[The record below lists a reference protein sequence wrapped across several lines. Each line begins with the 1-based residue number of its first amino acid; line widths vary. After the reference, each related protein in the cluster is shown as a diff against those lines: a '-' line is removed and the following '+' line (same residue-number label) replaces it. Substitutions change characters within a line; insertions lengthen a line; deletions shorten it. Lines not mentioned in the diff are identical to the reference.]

1 VQATELALTPRCNP
15 PHSGKNL
22 GGKTIGRLGAGLAA
36 AMLAAGAAS
45 AEVVHT
51 SQGDLSGVVAG
62 KVESF
67 KGVPFA
73 APPVGDLRW
82 RPPGPAPS
90 WSGVKAASEFGPIC
104 MQGRFMPSAQPMRED
119 CLTLNVWRPA
129 GAKPGAKLPVM
140 VWIYGGGFIFG
151 AASTPIYDGSHFARD
166 GVVLVTFNY
175 RVGRFGFFAHPALDG
190 GPEAGGGPVA
200 NYGLMDQ
207 IAALKWTQA
216 NIAAFGG
223 DPKRVTV
230 FGESAGGISV
240 NLLMTSPAARGLF
253 AQAIAESGFGRITP
267 KSLQAGEAIGQAF
280 ASANGIKGTDAA
292 AAAALRA
299 LPADTLNGQFSGL
312 ADPAIPGPVLDGK
325 IVTEGIAQAFAKGDE
340 AHVPFLEGGNSYEA
354 SLFPKVA
361 DFPDPVIARA
371 GDPAKVV
378 ALYGGQPKPEVAREL
393 MTDTLITEPDRDLA
407 RELDRQGVPA
417 FVYHFSYVPAS
428 LRATSF
434 GAPHG
439 SEITYVFDTLPTQPY
454 SYFGHEIPGATA
466 DDQKIADAVHAYWVA
481 FAKTGD
487 PAAAGGP
494 AWPRYTVAGD
504 QLVEFGADGVQVRQ
518 GFAKDRLD
526 LIEAA
531 VRRASTAP

>member
-1 VQATELALTPRCNP
+1 MA
-15 PHSGKNL
+15 
-22 GGKTIGRLGAGLAA
+22 KTIGRLGAVLAA
-36 AMLAAGAAS
+36 ALLTAGAAS
-45 AEVVHT
+45 ADVVHT

-82 RPPGPAPS
+82 RPPGPAPA
-90 WSGVKAASEFGPIC
+90 WTGVKAATDFGPIC
-104 MQGRFMPSAQPMRED
+104 LQGRRIPTAQPMSED

-129 GAKPGAKLPVM
+129 GAKPGARLPVM
-140 VWIYGGGFIFG
+140 VWIYGGAFIFG
-151 AASTPIYDGSHFARD
+151 SGSVPIYDGTGFAEH

-175 RVGRFGFFAHPALDG
+175 RLGRFGFFAHPALDG

-207 IAALKWTQA
+207 IAALKWTRA

-223 DPKRVTV
+223 DPHRVTV
-230 FGESAGGISV
+230 FGESAGAISV
-240 NLLMTSPAARGLF
+240 NYLMTSPAAHGLF
-253 AQAIAESGFGRITP
+253 DQAIAESGFGRGKP
-267 KSLQAGEAIGQAF
+267 KPLRAAEAIGQAF
-280 ASANGIKGTDAA
+280 AAANGVKGDDAA
-292 AAAALRA
+292 AVAALRA
-299 LPADTLNGQFSGL
+299 LPADALNTPFTGL
-312 ADPAIPGPVLDGK
+312 GDPAIPSPILDGQ
-325 IVTEGIAQAFAKGDE
+325 ILTQGIAEAFAKGEE
-340 AHVPFLEGGNSYEA
+340 AHVPYLEGGNSYEA

-361 DFPDPVIARA
+361 DFPDPVIARVG
-371 GDPAKVV
+371 GDPAKVI
-378 ALYGGQPKPEVAREL
+378 AAYGGKPKPEVAREIL
-393 MTDTLITEPDRDLA
+393 TDTLITEPDRDLA
-407 RELDRQGVPA
+407 REMAEQGVPA

-439 SEITYVFDTLPTQPY
+439 SEIPYVFDTLPTQPY
-454 SYFGHEIPGATA
+454 SYGNHDIPAATP
-466 DDQKIADAVHAYWVA
+466 DDQKIADAMHAYWLA

-487 PAAAGGP
+487 PDSAGGP